1 MVHPFEGGLCLRPV
15 VSGSPDFYIDDMKWQ
30 AFILVG
36 ACMLPPLHAQPRS
49 LSSLTIARVKYAG
62 GGDWYNDPS
71 AEVNLLRYV
80 GAQTA
85 IDVNPQYQYVDI
97 SSEKLFAYP
106 LLFLTGHGNIT
117 LTDFEAQRLR
127 TYLERGGFLY
137 ADDDYGMDRSFRREM
152 KKVFPDADFVE
163 LPFSHAIFSTP
174 FAFPN
179 GVPKTHEHDNK
190 TPRGFGLFHRGRLVL
205 FYTVE
210 SNPSDGWADPEI
222 HGDAPAVR
230 AEALRFGTNIVVWA
244 LSH

>member
-1 MVHPFEGGLCLRPV
+1 MKS
-15 VSGSPDFYIDDMKWQ
+15 VS
-30 AFILVG
+30 FILLV
-36 ACMLPPLHAQPRS
+36 ALAAPSLDAQVRS
-49 LSSLTIARVKYAG
+49 LSALTIARVKYAG

-71 AEVNLLRYV
+71 AEVNLLRFI
-80 GAQTA
+80 GTHTA
-85 IDVNPQYQYVDI
+85 IDVNPQYEYVDI

-106 LLFLTGHGNIT
+106 VLFLTGHGNIT
-117 LTDFEAQRLR
+117 LTDFEVQRLR
-127 TYLERGGFLY
+127 AYLERGGFLY

-163 LPFSHAIFSTP
+163 LPFSHPMFSTP

-179 GVPKTHEHDNK
+179 GVPKIHEHDK
-190 TPRGFGLFHRGRLVL
+190 KPPRGLGVFRGGRLVL

-222 HGDAPAVR
+222 HGDPPAVR
-230 AEALRFGTNIVVWA
+230 IEALRFGTNIIVWA